1 MPKVIEIG
9 RIVVKVLGREAGR
22 KAVVVDI
29 VDDNYVV
36 ITGPKSLTGVKRRR
50 VNVNHIEPTD
60 KRLDIKRGAG
70 DEEVLK
76 AVEAAG
82 LAQYMREQVKPKF
95 EGVVSEL

>member
-9 RIVVKVLGREAGR
+9 RVVVKVLGREAGR
-22 KAVVVDI
+22 KAVIVDI

-82 LAQYMREQVKPKF
+82 LAQYMREQVKPRF

>member
-9 RIVVKVLGREAGR
+9 RVVVKVLGREAGR

-82 LAQYMREQVKPKF
+82 LAQYMREQVKPRF